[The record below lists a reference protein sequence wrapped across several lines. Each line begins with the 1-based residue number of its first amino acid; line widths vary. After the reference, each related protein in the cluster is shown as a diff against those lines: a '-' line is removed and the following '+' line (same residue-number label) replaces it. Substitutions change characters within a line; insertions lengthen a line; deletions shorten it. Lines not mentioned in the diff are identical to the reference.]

1 MANHELEQ
9 RAESAMAPSTL
20 SYVVFAELDLIVAVD
35 GYPTLDDLNRKSR
48 TSSLS

>member
-1 MANHELEQ
+1 
-9 RAESAMAPSTL
+9 MAPSTL